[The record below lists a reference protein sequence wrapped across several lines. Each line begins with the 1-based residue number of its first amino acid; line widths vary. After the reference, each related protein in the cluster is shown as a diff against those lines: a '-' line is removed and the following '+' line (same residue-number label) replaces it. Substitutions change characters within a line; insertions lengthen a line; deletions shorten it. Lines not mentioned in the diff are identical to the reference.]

1 MTRILHLSMLY
12 PPHIMGG
19 AERSVALLAEAQVA
33 AGCEVAACCTT
44 PSDWKVET
52 RNGVQ
57 VFRMPHETDFWAE
70 EWPQHSVLARGVRR
84 FKQQFNGRIEA
95 HFGRVIAAFKP
106 DVVHT
111 HSLLDVST
119 RVWLAAQARGL
130 PVVHTLRDFDLA
142 CGTAAMFRHGQR
154 CEKRC
159 LECRGFT
166 FMKARHHR
174 AVNAVVGV
182 GAGILQSHLDMGYFG
197 HVPQS
202 LRQVIWNPA
211 VVDGVG
217 ADYIKPSRRGQPV
230 TFGYLGRINV
240 EKGVGTL
247 LDACARLSPGDWRVL
262 VAGKEA
268 SEQGSLQPR
277 AAGLPVDFI
286 GFVPPRELF
295 DRIDVLIVPS
305 LWAEPLPRT
314 ILEAYA
320 AGVPVIGAN
329 SGGIPDLIGAQQRD
343 WLFPPGNDEALALR
357 MARVLAL
364 GRESLPGRDAFLPVV
379 QATSPDKVARRYQQL
394 YDDVRAQIAADGH
407 AAPVERSAAGASA

>member
-33 AGCEVAACCTT
+33 AGHAVAAACISPTG
-44 PSDWKVET
+44 WKEEL
-52 RNGVQ
+52 RHGVR
-57 VFRMPHETDFWAE
+57 VWRMPHETDFWPE

-84 FKQQFNGRIEA
+84 FKQQFNHRIEA
-95 HFGRVIAAFKP
+95 HFGRVIDEFKP

-119 RVWLAAQARGL
+119 RVWLAARARGL

-142 CGTAAMFRHGQR
+142 CGTAAMFRDGHR
-154 CEKRC
+154 CATRC
-159 LECRGFT
+159 LECKGFT

-174 AVNAVVGV
+174 AVDAVVGV

-197 HVPQS
+197 HVPEG
-202 LRQVIWNPA
+202 LRRVIWNPA
-211 VVDGVG
+211 VVEGVG
-217 ADYIKPSRRGQPV
+217 ADYVKPSLQGQPL

-247 LDACARLSPGDWRVL
+247 LDAAARLPAGDWRVL
-262 VAGKEA
+262 IAGKEA
-268 SEQGSLQPR
+268 SEADSLKPR
-277 AAGLPVDFI
+277 AAGLPVEFL

-295 DRIDVLIVPS
+295 ERIDVLVVPS
-305 LWAEPLPRT
+305 IWAEPLPRT

-320 AGVPVIGAN
+320 AGVPVIGAD
-329 SGGIPDLIGAQQRD
+329 SGGIPDLIGAHNRD
-343 WLFPPGNDEALALR
+343 WLYAPGDDEGLARR
-357 MARVLAL
+357 MRRVLAQ
-364 GRESLPGRDAFLPVV
+364 GREALPGREAFASVV
-379 QATSPDKVARRYQQL
+379 QATTPEKVARRYLEL
-394 YDDVRAQIAADGH
+394 YDEVRPQAAARGRRR
-407 AAPVERSAAGASA
+407 AAPRAAGVSA

>member
-33 AGCEVAACCTT
+33 AGHEVAAACIT
-44 PSDWKVET
+44 PHGWSTET
-52 RNGVQ
+52 RNGVH
-57 VFRMPHETDFWAE
+57 VWRMPHETDFWPE

-84 FKQQFNGRIEA
+84 FKQQFNHGIER
-95 HFGRVIAAFKP
+95 HFGRVIDDFKP

-119 RVWLAAQARGL
+119 RVWLAAEARGL

-142 CGTAAMFRHGQR
+142 CGTAAMFSNGKR
-154 CEKRC
+154 CAQRC
-159 LECRGFT
+159 LECRCFT
-166 FMKARHHR
+166 FMKERHHR

-197 HVPQS
+197 HVPQA
-202 LRQVIWNPA
+202 LRRVIWNPA
-211 VVDGVG
+211 VVDGVD
-217 ADYIKPSRRGQPV
+217 AAYVKPSLVGRPL

-247 LDACARLSPGDWRVL
+247 LDAARRLPADGWQLL

-268 SEQGSLQPR
+268 SEADSLKPR
-277 AAGLPVDFI
+277 AQGLPVEFM

-295 DRIDVLIVPS
+295 DRIDVLVVPS
-305 LWAEPLPRT
+305 IWAEPLPRT

-320 AGVPVIGAN
+320 AGVPVIGAD
-329 SGGIPDLIGAQQRD
+329 SGGIPDLIGARNHD
-343 WLFPPGNDEALALR
+343 WLYPPGDDAALAQA
-357 MARVLAL
+357 MARVMAQGRQAL
-364 GRESLPGRDAFLPVV
+364 PRRDAFAHVLHETTP
-379 QATSPDKVARRYQQL
+379 QQVARRYLSL
-394 YDDVRAQIAADGH
+394 YDDVRAAGATRGSPATAAS
-407 AAPVERSAAGASA
+407 AAAGATA